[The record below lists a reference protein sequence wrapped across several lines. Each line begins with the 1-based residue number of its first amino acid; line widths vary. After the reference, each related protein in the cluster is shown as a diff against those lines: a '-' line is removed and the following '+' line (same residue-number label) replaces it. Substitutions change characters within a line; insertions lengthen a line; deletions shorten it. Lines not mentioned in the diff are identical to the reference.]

1 MQLTIGEL
9 HELLG
14 GTLRMG
20 AMPPCDGDAALVGR
34 VAIDSRTIEAGDV
47 FWGFRGPR
55 FDGANFAEEAF
66 VRGASGVV
74 VSGRRVEPW
83 AGRWSLEVNDSFE
96 ALWRLAAWSRQQF
109 TASLVAVT
117 GSVGKTTTRRMIDCV
132 LGSRLAGTTSPR
144 NFNNHVGV
152 PLSLLQLERW
162 HQYAAIELAATAP
175 GEIRELAQLAK
186 PWVGVITRIGEAHLG
201 TFGSHEA
208 IAAAKAELLAE
219 LPEDGCAV
227 LNGDDPWLRR
237 VAESCRAR
245 VIWVGRGADVDWQ
258 AEQVQSGRGRLRFR
272 VAGQA
277 YEVPV
282 WGRHH
287 LTSALCAIAV
297 GRLFDFDPEEI
308 AAALAGFEPVAMR
321 CEVSRSGG
329 ATIVNDS
336 YNSSPMAM
344 RAALEL
350 LREIDS
356 PGQRIIVA
364 GDMGD
369 LGEAA
374 PAWHRRLGEE
384 VVNLCGADL
393 LIACGQ
399 HAGETASAA
408 TAAGMPHDRA
418 IACRD
423 WEQALPVLAEA
434 MHSGDVVLIK
444 GARVMGMER
453 LVESLQARQTA
464 AAA

>member
-14 GTLRMG
+14 GTVRMG

-34 VAIDSRTIEAGDV
+34 AAIDSRTIEPGDV
-47 FWGFRGPR
+47 FWGLRGPR

-74 VSGRRVEPW
+74 LSGRRVEPW
-83 AGRWSLEVNDSFE
+83 AGRWALEVNDSFE

-144 NFNNHVGV
+144 NFNNHIGV
-152 PLSLLQLERW
+152 PLSLLNLERW

-175 GEIRELAQLAK
+175 GEIRQLAQLAK
-186 PWVGVITRIGEAHLG
+186 PQVGVITRIGEAHLG
-201 TFGSHEA
+201 TFGSREA

-219 LPEDGCAV
+219 LPEDGYAI
-227 LNGDDPWLRR
+227 LNGDDPLLRR
-237 VAESCRAR
+237 MAESCHAR

-277 YEVPV
+277 YDLPV

-329 ATIVNDS
+329 AMIVNDS
-336 YNSSPMAM
+336 YNSSPTAM

-356 PGQRIIVA
+356 PGRRIVVA

-369 LGEAA
+369 LGETAA
-374 PAWHRRLGEE
+374 IWHRRLGEE

-399 HAGETASAA
+399 HAGETATAA
-408 TAAGMPHDRA
+408 TAAGMPRDRA

-434 MHSGDVVLIK
+434 MHSGDAVLVK